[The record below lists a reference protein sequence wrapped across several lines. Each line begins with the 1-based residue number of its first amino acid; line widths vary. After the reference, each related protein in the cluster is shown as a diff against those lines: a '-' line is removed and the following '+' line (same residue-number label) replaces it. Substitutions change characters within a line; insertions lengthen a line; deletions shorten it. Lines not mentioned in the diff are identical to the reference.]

1 MLLHAMMET
10 GGVQLYDAVLIDEA
24 QDLPQPFFELVYRHL
39 KEPKRIMWAYDEL
52 QNLRHLRDATSG
64 GAVWQ

>member
-1 MLLHAMMET
+1 MQFGSQGAFRGACRTLLHQLTEN

-24 QDLPQPFFELVYRHL
+24 QDLPQPFFELVYRSL

-52 QNLRHLRDATSG
+52 QT
-64 GAVWQ
+64 